1 MIRINE
7 LFVRIGLVC
16 AVLAAASAMAR
27 DRSETAA
34 RNTFWSC
41 GASLLPC
48 RIPGESRINTL
59 PYWRGN
65 APTGPIR
72 ATYTPAFSRTPR

>member
-7 LFVRIGLVC
+7 LFVKIGFVC

>member
-16 AVLAAASAMAR
+16 AVLAADSATAR
-27 DRSETAA
+27 DRSEAAA
-34 RNTFWSC
+34 RNNFWSC

-48 RIPGESRINTL
+48 RIPGEDRINTL

-72 ATYTPAFSRTPR
+72 ATYTPAFPRTPR

>member
-16 AVLAAASAMAR
+16 AVLSAASAMAR
-27 DRSETAA
+27 DRSEAAA

>member
-1 MIRINE
+1 MKRINE
-7 LFVRIGLVC
+7 LFVKIGLVC
-16 AVLAAASAMAR
+16 AVLATVSAMAR

-48 RIPGESRINTL
+48 RIPGEGRINTL
-59 PYWRGN
+59 PYWLGS
-65 APTGPIR
+65 APAGPIR
-72 ATYTPAFSRTPR
+72 ATYTPAFPRIPR

>member
-1 MIRINE
+1 MIRISE
-7 LFVRIGLVC
+7 LFVKIGLVC
-16 AVLAAASAMAR
+16 AVLAADSAMAL

-48 RIPGESRINTL
+48 RIPGEGRINTL

-65 APTGPIR
+65 APAGPIR

>member
-7 LFVRIGLVC
+7 LFVKIGLIC
-16 AVLAAASAMAR
+16 AFFAADSTMAR
-27 DRSETAA
+27 DRSEAAA

-48 RIPGESRINTL
+48 RIRDEGRINTL

-65 APTGPIR
+65 APAGPIR
-72 ATYTPAFSRTPR
+72 ATYTPAFPRTPH

>member
-16 AVLAAASAMAR
+16 AFLAADSAMAR
-27 DRSETAA
+27 DYSEAAA

-48 RIPGESRINTL
+48 RIPGEDRINTL

-72 ATYTPAFSRTPR
+72 ATYTPAFPRTPR

>member
-7 LFVRIGLVC
+7 LFVKIGLVC

>member
-7 LFVRIGLVC
+7 LFVKIGLVC
-16 AVLAAASAMAR
+16 AVLAADSAMAR

-65 APTGPIR
+65 APAGPIR
-72 ATYTPAFSRTPR
+72 ATYTPAFPRTPR

>member
-7 LFVRIGLVC
+7 LFVKIGLIC
-16 AVLAAASAMAR
+16 AVLAVDSAMAR
-27 DRSETAA
+27 DRSEAAA